1 MRTKTAFL
9 IGVML
14 ISVLLTACAGTALA
28 QTPVA
33 AENPPLRTLSVT
45 GNGKAYLVPDIAY
58 VSIGVHTENKDAA
71 EAVASNT
78 SQSQEVAQ
86 ALAAFDIDPKDIQ
99 TTNFSI
105 FPRQEYDRE
114 GNPLDITFVVDNS
127 VYVTVRDL
135 SQIGD
140 ILDAVVGAGANSISG
155 IQFDVEDKTAALSEA
170 REAAVADARTQAEEL
185 AQAAGVELGAVQTI
199 STYNSIP
206 VPMYDTRTAVMAEA
220 AAAAVPVSPGQ
231 MVLTVDVNVVYQ
243 IQ

>member
-170 REAAVADARTQAEEL
+170 RVAAVADARTQAEEL